1 MRPLTNLGYDPQGVR
16 RVARTLLRHI
26 KPANRSEAFAILDG
40 RIGVYALDR
49 TVIAA
54 EVDYYFGSGTETLAA

>member
-1 MRPLTNLGYDPQGVR
+1 MRPLTQTSYDTEGVR

-26 KPANRSEAFAILDG
+26 RPETRHEAFAILDG
-40 RIGVYALDR
+40 RIGVYAVDR

-54 EVDYYFGSGTETLAA
+54 EIDYYFNESEPLAA